1 MINDV
6 EKILFTEEQLR
17 RRVEELGEQLT
28 ADYAGKSPVLVSV
41 LRGS

>member
-17 RRVEELGEQLT
+17 RRVEELGEQT
-28 ADYAGKSPVLVSV
+28 ALVQHF
-41 LRGS
+41 G

>member
-28 ADYAGKSPVLVSV
+28 ADYGASP
-41 LRGS
+41 RC